1 MVRLGDAQTNASGE
15 PLHGMIGRSAALQR
29 VTRDVES
36 VAPTDTSVLI
46 HGETGTG
53 KELVARAV
61 HVKSGRRGAFVK
73 LNCAAVPASLLESE
87 LMGHERGAFTGA
99 IARRIGRFEA
109 AQDGTLFLDEIG
121 ELPLELQPKL
131 LRLLQERTFE
141 RLGSN
146 HTLRSNARLVAATN
160 RDLRQMVASRT
171 FREDLFYRLSV
182 FPIELPPLRERPEDV
197 PDLARYFADALA
209 RRAGSDLE
217 DLPAEFMARL
227 SAYDWPG
234 NVRELQNVIERAVI
248 LATDGVLRPDTMALG
263 ARAGAT
269 EETLASR
276 SMSASPEHD
285 LGAESV
291 RLKDVHRRHILAVLE
306 ATNWVIGGPHG
317 AAMRLGVKRPT
328 LIYRMKK
335 LGIERSCRNPLGT
348 AAPRRNADS
357 SVEISTRTGARS
369 SHDREIP

>member
-1 MVRLGDAQTNASGE
+1 MVRVGDAQTNTSGE
-15 PLHGMIGRSAALQR
+15 PLPGMIGRSAALQR

-36 VAPTDTSVLI
+36 VAPTDAIVLI

-61 HVKSGRRGAFVK
+61 HVKSGLRGAFVK

-99 IARRIGRFEA
+99 VARRIGRFEA

-160 RDLRQMVASRT
+160 RDLRQMVASRA

-197 PDLARYFADALA
+197 PDLARYFADAFA
-209 RRAGSDLE
+209 RRAGSELE
-217 DLPAEFMARL
+217 ELSAEFIARL
-227 SAYDWPG
+227 SVYDWPG

-248 LATDGVLRPDTMALG
+248 LATDGVLRPDAMALG
-263 ARAGAT
+263 ARTGAT

-276 SMSASPEHD
+276 STSASPEHD
-285 LGAESV
+285 LGTESV
-291 RLKDVHRRHILAVLE
+291 RLEDVHRRHILAVLE

-317 AAMRLGVKRPT
+317 AARRLGMKRPT

-335 LGIERSCRNPLGT
+335 LGIERTCRNPLG
-348 AAPRRNADS
+348 S
-357 SVEISTRTGARS
+357 
-369 SHDREIP
+369 